1 MRNKVQLR
9 TNASKGHIDMLKSRN
24 DEEVDDFQDHVNLIA
39 KLIIN
44 ILVKLNLVE
53 HNISKWYVENST
65 SKNIIG
71 NVDAIT
77 NPREVDNVNRMNTT
91 RGMSHVVTK
100 INKVVIFFK
109 EENIFYVM
117 NVSKNVMFIGLL
129 TYKRLEVLFHAQNVY
144 ILN

>member
-1 MRNKVQLR
+1 
-9 TNASKGHIDMLKSRN
+9 MLENRN

-53 HNISKWYVENST
+53 HNISKWYVENSA
-65 SKNIIG
+65 SKHIIG
-71 NVDAIT
+71 NVDVIT
-77 NPREVDNVNRMNTT
+77 NFREVDNINRMNTT

-100 INKVVIFFK
+100 INKVVFFFK

-129 TYKRLEVLFHAQNVY
+129 AYK
-144 ILN
+144 